1 MTTEDYINQALA
13 EADPD
18 DLYLLCPTCGTALLN
33 ADMSVFDYY
42 NDTDKRDKFNA
53 FSAKV
58 GMVAY
63 HHTLEP
69 DDHDEIIDPD
79 CASCGV
85 DTYYT
90 NGAIFVEAL
99 H

>member
-1 MTTEDYINQALA
+1 MNDYIATAL
-13 EADPD
+13 EADED

-33 ADMSVFDYY
+33 ADDTVFDG
-42 NDTDKRDKFNA
+42 DTTSRDKFRA

-58 GMVAY
+58 SMTAY
-63 HHTLEP
+63 HHALEP
-69 DDHDEIIDPD
+69 DDYDEIIDPD

>member
-1 MTTEDYINQALA
+1 MNDYIATAL
-13 EADPD
+13 EADED

-33 ADMSVFDYY
+33 ADETVFDG
-42 NDTDKRDKFNA
+42 DTTSRDKFRA
-53 FSAKV
+53 FSAEV
-58 GMVAY
+58 GITAY
-63 HHTLEP
+63 HHALEP
-69 DDHDEIIDPD
+69 DDYDEIIDPD

-90 NGAIFVEAL
+90 DGAIFVEAL

>member
-1 MTTEDYINQALA
+1 MNDYIATAL
-13 EADPD
+13 EADED

-33 ADMSVFDYY
+33 ADETVFDG
-42 NDTDKRDKFNA
+42 DTTSRDKFRA

-58 GMVAY
+58 GMTAY
-63 HHTLEP
+63 HHALEP
-69 DDHDEIIDPD
+69 DDYDEIIDPD

>member
-42 NDTDKRDKFNA
+42 NDSTMREKFNA

-58 GMVAY
+58 DMVAY
-63 HHTLEP
+63 HHQLEP